1 MNNIETIIIGDRI
14 IGIDELVDSHTSGLI
29 TGLSERT
36 IRDKAVK
43 REFPIYKMASNNT
56 KYLVR
61 DLLEWCEAK
70 RVEPLKAA

>member
-70 RVEPLKAA
+70 RVEPQKAA

>member
-1 MNNIETIIIGDRI
+1 MDNIETIIIGDRI
-14 IGIDELVDSHTSGLI
+14 IGIDELCDSTTAGLI

-61 DLLEWCEAK
+61 DLLEFCETK
-70 RVEPLKAA
+70 RIEPSKAA